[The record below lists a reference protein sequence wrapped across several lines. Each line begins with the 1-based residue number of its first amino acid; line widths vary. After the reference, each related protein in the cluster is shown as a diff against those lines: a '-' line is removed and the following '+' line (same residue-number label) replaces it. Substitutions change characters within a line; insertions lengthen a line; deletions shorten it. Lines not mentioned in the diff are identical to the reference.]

1 MKIDMHCHVREGSI
15 DSKVSLEKYILKLKE
30 KGIDGMLMTDHDT
43 YNGYRYWK
51 NTFKGKKYN
60 DFVVLKGIEYDTLE
74 AGHILIIMPQGV
86 KMRLLEMRGLPLS
99 LLIDFVHHHGGICGP
114 AHPCGEKYLSFTNT
128 KKWQTSPE
136 LLEKFDFVETFNACE
151 PPESNAGAKLL
162 AEKYNK
168 PGTGG
173 SDAHKLDCVGMAY
186 TEFPHPIKTELDLIM
201 QIRNREPIKAVG
213 DFYTKTTKDKIGK
226 ANKLLVYSFWFY
238 NRGGALLKM
247 HKRKNKIQ
255 DEQPIDPIDPIEIP
269 YLKRIKRD
277 H

>member
-1 MKIDMHCHVREGSI
+1 
-15 DSKVSLEKYILKLKE
+15 
-30 KGIDGMLMTDHDT
+30 
-43 YNGYRYWK
+43 
-51 NTFKGKKYN
+51 
-60 DFVVLKGIEYDTLE
+60 
-74 AGHILIIMPQGV
+74 
-86 KMRLLEMRGLPLS
+86 
-99 LLIDFVHHHGGICGP
+99 
-114 AHPCGEKYLSFTNT
+114 
-128 KKWQTSPE
+128 
-136 LLEKFDFVETFNACE
+136 
-151 PPESNAGAKLL
+151 
-162 AEKYNK
+162 
-168 PGTGG
+168 
-173 SDAHKLDCVGMAY
+173 MAY